1 MAASDDALLSR
12 LSAALEAAGDIA
24 YSWELDGDGLDW
36 LGRLAPA
43 GIEFA
48 VELTSGRSFVGRI
61 HPDDL
66 VHRQLA
72 LAAHFDADAAF
83 DCEYRLRD
91 ADGGFVWV
99 HERGRAKRDGAG
111 RPQVVLGVIRAIG
124 ERRAQQTRLER
135 LANYDELTG
144 HFNKSRLRE
153 AVDQLIAANQRRHS
167 PAALLSVGID
177 NMTTI
182 NEVFGYEAADTVLV
196 ELGRRLDNCLRVSD
210 LIGRLGGDRFGIV
223 LSHCPADSIGSA
235 AEKILAAVNST
246 PVTTARGPIYAT
258 VSIGSASFPD
268 QGLTS
273 YDVITRAESAL
284 ADAKR
289 AGRDCHTHYRMT
301 DEQRERQ
308 RRSLSIS
315 EDVRT
320 ALREDRILFAF
331 QPVVSA
337 VTEQVDHYE
346 CLLRM
351 RMPDGRLV
359 SAAEFVPIV
368 EQLGFIRLID
378 RFVLD
383 MTLAELAAHP
393 TVRLGFNISGLTAA
407 DRPWLRSL
415 IAQVRNRPDL
425 AGRLV
430 VEITETAALYDI
442 EESARF
448 VSALRHAGCHV
459 ALDDFGAGH
468 TSLRHLQSLAVDTVK
483 IDGSFIRNL
492 AGSPDSQVFLRHL
505 LGLAKGFGFMTVAEG
520 VATAEDAAIL
530 QREGVGFLQGYYF
543 GRPSLDRPWLSPGY
557 NHGPNPRLVHTSPES
572 FDPDDDR
579 RAAAKLAA
587 SGN

>member
-1 MAASDDALLSR
+1 MSVSEDSLPGR
-12 LSAALEAAGDIA
+12 VSAALEAAGDAA
-24 YSWELDGDGLDW
+24 YVWDLDTDKIEW
-36 LGRLAPA
+36 WGRLGVAD
-43 GIEFA
+43 GEFA
-48 VELTSGRSFVGRI
+48 ADVGNGRSFAGRI

-72 LAAHFDADAAF
+72 LAAHLDSDGSF
-83 DCEYRLRD
+83 DCEYRLRI
-91 ADGGFVWV
+91 GEGSFVWV
-99 HERGRAKRDGAG
+99 HERGRARSSGTG
-111 RPQVVLGVIRAIG
+111 RPHVMSGVIRAVG
-124 ERRAQQTRLER
+124 DRKAQQSRLER

-153 AVDQLIAANQRRHS
+153 AVDQIIAANQRRHS
-167 PAALLSVGID
+167 PAAFLSVGID
-177 NMTTI
+177 NMTLI
-182 NEVFGYEAADTVLV
+182 NEMYGYEAADTVLI
-196 ELGRRLDNCLRVSD
+196 ETGRRLDDCLRVSD

-223 LSHCPADSIGSA
+223 LTHCPPENIGAA

-246 PVTTARGPIYAT
+246 PVTTAQGPIYAT

-301 DEQRERQ
+301 EQQRERQ

-315 EDVRT
+315 EQVRA
-320 ALREDRILFAF
+320 ALRDDRVMFAF
-331 QPVVSA
+331 QPVIETASGR
-337 VTEQVDHYE
+337 VDHYE

-351 RMPDGRLV
+351 RTPEGRIV
-359 SAAEFVPIV
+359 SAGEFVPVI

-378 RFVLD
+378 RYVLD
-383 MTLAELAAHP
+383 KTLEELEANRD
-393 TVRLGFNISGLTAA
+393 VRLGFNISGLTAA

-415 IAQVRNRPDL
+415 ISQVRNRPDL
-425 AGRLV
+425 ASRMV
-430 VEITETAALYDI
+430 VEITETAALYDL

-468 TSLRHLQSLAVDTVK
+468 TSLRHLQNLAVDTVK

-492 AGSPDSQVFLRHL
+492 AASPDSQVFLRHL
-505 LGLAKGFGFMTVAEG
+505 LGLARGFGFLTVAEG

-530 QREGVGFLQGYYF
+530 RREGVHYLQGYHF
-543 GRPSLDRPWLSPGY
+543 GRPSLERPWLNAGVVPLPTEVS
-557 NHGPNPRLVHTSPES
+557 HSALAQERLAP
-572 FDPDDDR
+572 P
-579 RAAAKLAA
+579 LAA
-587 SGN
+587 TGT

>member
-1 MAASDDALLSR
+1 MPLSDQQTSGR
-12 LSAALEAAGDIA
+12 LSAALAAAGDVA
-24 YSWELDGDGLDW
+24 YTWELEGD
-36 LGRLAPA
+36 RLHWIGQLAIA

-48 VELTSGRSFVGRI
+48 TELATGRAFANRV

-72 LAAHFDADAAF
+72 LAAHFDGEGAF

-91 ADGGFVWV
+91 GEGGFVWV
-99 HERGRAKRDGAG
+99 HERGRARRDAEG
-111 RPQVVLGVIRAIG
+111 RPQAMLGVIRALG
-124 ERRAQQTRLER
+124 DRKAHHTRLER

-153 AVDQLIAANQRRHS
+153 VVDQIIAANQRKHS
-167 PAALLSVGID
+167 PAAFLSIGID
-177 NMTTI
+177 NMTMI
-182 NEVFGYEAADTVLV
+182 NDMYGYEAADSVLIEV
-196 ELGRRLDNCLRVSD
+196 GRRLDTCVRVSD
-210 LIGRLGGDRFGIV
+210 VIGRLGGDRFGVV
-223 LSHCPADSIGSA
+223 LSQCPPESVGAA
-235 AEKILAAVNST
+235 AEKVLAAVNSR
-246 PVTTARGPIYAT
+246 PVTTERGSVYAT
-258 VSIGSASFPD
+258 VSIGSAAFPD

-284 ADAKR
+284 AEAKR
-289 AGRDCHTHYRMT
+289 AGRDCHSHYRMT
-301 DEQRERQ
+301 EEQRERQ

-315 EDVRT
+315 EQVQA
-320 ALREDRILFAF
+320 ALREDRVMFAF

-337 VTEQVDHYE
+337 ATGEVDHYE

-351 RMPDGRLV
+351 RALDGRIV
-359 SAAEFVPIV
+359 SAGEFVPVI

-378 RFVLD
+378 HYVLEK
-383 MTLAELAAHP
+383 TLEELARHP
-393 TVRLGFNISGLTAA
+393 DVRLGFNISGLTAA
-407 DRPWLRSL
+407 DRPWLRAL

-425 AGRLV
+425 ASRII

-483 IDGSFIRNL
+483 IDGSFISNL
-492 AGSPDSQVFLRHL
+492 AGSPESQVFLRHL
-505 LGLAKGFGFMTVAEG
+505 LGLAKGFGFHTVAEC

-543 GRPSLDRPWLSPGY
+543 GRPSLDRPWLVRPAAKAVEVVDSG
-557 NHGPNPRLVHTSPES
+557 RIASIK
-572 FDPDDDR
+572 
-579 RAAAKLAA
+579 RAA
-587 SGN
+587 NRN